1 MLGERL
7 SLLSTGEDQQQ
18 HETGEVRARRF
29 PSWPARAGPAQKA
42 ARPRGELRTLSAQGS
57 SARSERGRI
66 QRLLANG
73 GRLRILVSNGCMA
86 GWLPVARYRRAQCKH
101 ASGSSGA
108 VSALEFDDNAPG
120 ARGGSAACVVGGCS
134 SSWDGRCACAY
145 E

>member
-1 MLGERL
+1 MGTRRTHEHVWCIARGCVLGERL
-7 SLLSTGEDQQQ
+7 SLLSTGEDQ

-73 GRLRILVSNGCMA
+73 GRLRISN
-86 GWLPVARYRRAQCKH
+86 LR
-101 ASGSSGA
+101 
-108 VSALEFDDNAPG
+108 
-120 ARGGSAACVVGGCS
+120 
-134 SSWDGRCACAY
+134 
-145 E
+145 